1 MATIPYIKASKLQSD
16 EATSDP
22 KLRALAKKVVTRQ
35 WISVALQAILFAPFL
50 KAVFPLHQWRTA
62 MSPVE
67 YGTFLL
73 IWFVSND
80 FLFTVVS
87 KTKIKKHQS
96 VTSENSTEINQKA
109 LLLTY
114 ILLSFPSSS
123 HPKPMCCCCLLFGG
137 PLGIC

>member
-16 EATSDP
+16 EATGDP

-35 WISVALQAILFAPFL
+35 WISVASQAILFAPFL

-87 KTKIKKHQS
+87 KKNNIKTLESDEESRVYHLK
-96 VTSENSTEINQKA
+96 TSTEIKR
-109 LLLTY
+109 LCCY
-114 ILLSFPSSS
+114 ICLLSFHSSS
-123 HPKPMCCCCLLFGG
+123 PSPKPMCCCC
-137 PLGIC
+137 

>member
-1 MATIPYIKASKLQSD
+1 MATIPYVKASKLQSE
-16 EATSDP
+16 EATGDP

-35 WISVALQAILFAPFL
+35 WISVASQAILFAPFL

-87 KTKIKKHQS
+87 KKKQYKN
-96 VTSENSTEINQKA
+96 TRE
-109 LLLTY
+109 
-114 ILLSFPSSS
+114 
-123 HPKPMCCCCLLFGG
+123 
-137 PLGIC
+137 